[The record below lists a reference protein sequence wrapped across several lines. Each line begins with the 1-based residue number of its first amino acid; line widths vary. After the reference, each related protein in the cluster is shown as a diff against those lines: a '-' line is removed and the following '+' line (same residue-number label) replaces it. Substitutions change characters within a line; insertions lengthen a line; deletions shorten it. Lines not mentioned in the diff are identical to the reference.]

1 MYTSGTFVNL
11 ICFFIKFLL
20 FKTLFIRF
28 ILPFF
33 FNFEACMSKS
43 LTSFSSTMFLPFYD
57 SRVSLAVN
65 LGKPPLLQVWLDL

>member
-11 ICFFIKFLL
+11 ICLSTKFFF
-20 FKTLFIRF
+20 FRTLFIRF

-33 FNFEACMSKS
+33 FNFEAYMSKS
-43 LTSFSSTMFLPFYD
+43 FTSFSSTMFLPFYD